1 MNSYIEATVTLANA
15 RQQGQCLLADD
26 ADKWQAD
33 VDHLLPLVD
42 AIVSQTERRVFK
54 GEKVPAQEKVVSL
67 YEPHTDIIVKDRR
80 QVQYGH
86 KLNLVQGKSRLIL
99 DLVIEEGNPADSD
112 QFIPMMERQKEIY
125 GRVPRQTSGD
135 GGYACRANLEKA
147 KAMGISD
154 VAFNK
159 KRGLEVEEMTKS
171 QYVYKTLFRFRAG
184 IEAGISWLKR
194 CFGLSRCHCKGSE
207 RFDSHCWLSVVCY
220 NLVILARHPAP
231 S

>member
-1 MNSYIEATVTLANA
+1 M
-15 RQQGQCLLADD
+15 
-26 ADKWQAD
+26 
-33 VDHLLPLVD
+33 
-42 AIVSQTERRVFK
+42 
-54 GEKVPAQEKVVSL
+54 
-67 YEPHTDIIVKDRR
+67 
-80 QVQYGH
+80 
-86 KLNLVQGKSRLIL
+86 
-99 DLVIEEGNPADSD
+99 
-112 QFIPMMERQKEIY
+112 
-125 GRVPRQTSGD
+125 
-135 GGYACRANLEKA
+135 EKA